1 MVEVAGGERAGE
13 DDHGDDDDVG
23 VDGADKGADD
33 VDDDDHGNVF
43 DVDVERKERCKWLQE
58 SDWAAL

>member
-1 MVEVAGGERAGE
+1 MVEVAGGGRPGE
-13 DDHGDDDDVG
+13 DDDEGDDDVG
-23 VDGADKGADD
+23 VDDADEGADEG
-33 VDDDDHGNVF
+33 DDDHGNVF

>member
-1 MVEVAGGERAGE
+1 MVEVAGGERADE
-13 DDHGDDDDVG
+13 DDDDVG
-23 VDGADKGADD
+23 VDGADNDD
-33 VDDDDHGNVF
+33 DDDDDDDDDHGNVF